1 MVNFNEL
8 LTYAFTNDASDI
20 HLAAANPPNFRIH
33 GDIVTLKVPPMTSEE
48 IKNILYSVMND
59 KQRATYE
66 EFLEIDFAIHLND
79 KRFRINAYNTLTG
92 PAAALRIIK
101 SEIRTLKE
109 LNAPEILTSITN
121 LTKGIVLVTGPTGS
135 GKSTTVAALVNHIN
149 KSQYKHI
156 LTIEDPIEF
165 VHKSDKSLINH
176 REIGTHSLSFAKAL
190 KSALREDPDVILV
203 GELRDLETIHLAL
216 TAAETG
222 HLVIATLHTSSA
234 AQTVDRIIDVFPAE
248 EKEMIRAILSN
259 SIECIVSQILVKKSE
274 NNGRVAAF
282 ETLIATSAI
291 RNLIREGKIPQ
302 IYSLMQINSK
312 IGMTIMKD
320 SIYDLLSKNII
331 SKQTAKDAL
340 NISDPDKAAAVGNPT
355 STNNVVT
362 SSNANNTSS
371 SSNNKTSF

>member
-1 MVNFNEL
+1 MHLNDL
-8 LTYAFTNDASDI
+8 LTYAFTNGASDI
-20 HLAAANPPNFRIH
+20 HLTAANPPNFRIH
-33 GDIVTLKVPPMTSEE
+33 GDIVTLRVPPLTSEE
-48 IKNILYSVMND
+48 VKNILYSVMND
-59 KQRATYE
+59 KQRANYE
-66 EFLEIDFAIHLND
+66 EFLELDFAIHLND
-79 KRFRINAYNTLTG
+79 RRFRINAFNTMNG
-92 PAAALRIIK
+92 PAAAFRIINSK
-101 SEIRTLKE
+101 IRTLRE
-109 LNAPEILTSITN
+109 INAPEVLEGISN
-121 LTKGIVLVTGPTGS
+121 LSKGIVLITGPTGS

-149 KSQYKHI
+149 KSQHKHI

-165 VHKSDKSLINH
+165 VHKSDKSLVNH

-259 SIECIVSQILVKKSE
+259 SIECIVSQILLKKTE
-274 NNGRVAAF
+274 NDGRVAAF

-312 IGMTIMKD
+312 LGMSIMKD
-320 SIYDLLSKNII
+320 SVYDLLNKNII
-331 SKQTAKDAL
+331 SKQTAREAL
-340 NISDPDKAAAVGNPT
+340 NIADSDKPIGNINAVIAP
-355 STNNVVT
+355 
-362 SSNANNTSS
+362 ANNTTSS
-371 SSNNKTSF
+371 SSSNKANF